1 MFRVVDKE
9 GHVILVVA
17 YAALV
22 EDVNDAYLVM
32 SIVLKGIVD
41 ASYGVSE
48 RLSNPERPSI

>member
-1 MFRVVDKE
+1 M
-9 GHVILVVA
+9 ILVVA